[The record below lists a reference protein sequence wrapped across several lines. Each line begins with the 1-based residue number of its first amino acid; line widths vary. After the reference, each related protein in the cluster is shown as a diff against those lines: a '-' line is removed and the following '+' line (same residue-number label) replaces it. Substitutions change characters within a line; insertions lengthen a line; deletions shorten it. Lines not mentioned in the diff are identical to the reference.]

1 MRVDTLWKSKMTK
14 DETARFDR
22 LERLLVS
29 SNGGN
34 GHWHLKKE
42 VTVAH
47 ILSSIAA
54 IALILTAWY
63 SLSGTV
69 DALAK
74 KTENLSD
81 ARITAV
87 ETKQELNDVHVQQ
100 ALDTIGTELRLINEK
115 LDGKAD
121 R

>member
-1 MRVDTLWKSKMTK
+1 MTK
-14 DETARFDR
+14 DESIRFDR
-22 LERLLVS
+22 LEHLLVAG
-29 SNGGN
+29 NGGN

-47 ILSSIAA
+47 ILSSLAV
-54 IALILTAWY
+54 IALVVTAWY

-69 DALAK
+69 DALAQ
-74 KTENLSD
+74 KTEHLSD

-87 ETKQELNDVHVQQ
+87 ETKQELNDAHVN
-100 ALDTIGTELRLINEK
+100 ASLSDIATELRLINEK

>member
-1 MRVDTLWKSKMTK
+1 MTK
-14 DETARFDR
+14 DENERFDR
-22 LERLLVS
+22 LEQLLVS

-47 ILSSIAA
+47 ILSSVAV
-54 IALILTAWY
+54 IALVITAWY

-69 DALAK
+69 DALAQ
-74 KTENLSD
+74 KTEFLSD
-81 ARITAV
+81 ARITAI
-87 ETKQELNDVHVQQ
+87 ETKQELNDEHVKT
-100 ALDTIGTELRLINEK
+100 ALTTIAMELRLINEK

>member
-1 MRVDTLWKSKMTK
+1 MTK
-14 DETARFDR
+14 DEAVRFDR
-22 LERLLVS
+22 LEQLLVN

-47 ILSSIAA
+47 ILSSVAA
-54 IALILTAWY
+54 ISLIVVAWY
-63 SLSGTV
+63 SLSGAV
-69 DALAK
+69 DALAQ
-74 KTENLSD
+74 KTEHLSD

-87 ETKQELNDVHVQQ
+87 ETKQDLNETHVQNS
-100 ALDTIGTELRLINEK
+100 LDNIATELRLINEK